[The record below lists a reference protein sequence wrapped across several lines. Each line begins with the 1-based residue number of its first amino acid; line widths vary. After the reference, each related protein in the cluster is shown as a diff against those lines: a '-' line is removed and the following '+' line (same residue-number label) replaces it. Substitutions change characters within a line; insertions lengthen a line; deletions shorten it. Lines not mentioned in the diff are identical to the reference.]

1 MKSPFPG
8 MDPYLEA
15 HWRDVHTRMM
25 NHICDQIQ
33 DQLPP
38 DLIAR
43 IEESVSIDS
52 DDESRTIAPDVRV
65 FQDFEDAAFGPQS
78 ASVAIAEPL
87 LVLEEVPQTARHV
100 RILDLSSGE
109 RVVTAIEVLSP
120 TNKLTTAGREEYRRK
135 QCDYLNANV
144 NLVEIDLLRG
154 GQHVLAAALELIPE
168 DRRRTYM
175 MSVRSR
181 TRTTLFG
188 ASLREPL
195 PVISIPL
202 RPRDRDVALNIQ
214 QIMNLV
220 YDRGRYAKLSSRTI
234 RFPRSRPRM
243 LSGLMSYCG
252 GRDDAA
258 KFRTITN
265 DGTRT

>member
-15 HWRDVHTRMM
+15 HWRDVHTSMM
-25 NHICDQIQ
+25 TYIRDQIQ
-33 DQLPP
+33 DHLPP
-38 DLIAR
+38 DLVAR
-43 IEESVSIDS
+43 VEESVSVDS
-52 DDESRTIAPDVRV
+52 DDESRTVAPDVRV
-65 FQDFEDAAFGPQS
+65 IEDFEDAAFGFQT
-78 ASVAIAEPL
+78 ASVAVAEPL
-87 LVLEEVPQTARHV
+87 LVLEEVPQTARYV

-120 TNKLTTAGREEYRRK
+120 TNKLTIAGREEYRRK
-135 QCDYLNANV
+135 QRDYLNANV

-154 GQHVLAAALELIPE
+154 GQHVLAAALEFIPE
-168 DRRRTYM
+168 SRRRTYM
-175 MSVRSR
+175 MSVRTR

-202 RPRDRDVALNIQ
+202 RPRDRDVSLDIQ

-220 YDRGRYAKLSSRTI
+220 YDRGRYAKLRYQNDPVPPFS
-234 RFPRSRPRM
+234 PE
-243 LSGLMSYCG
+243 
-252 GRDDAA
+252 DAA
-258 KFRTITN
+258 WVDELLR
-265 DGTRT
+265 GQGRRS